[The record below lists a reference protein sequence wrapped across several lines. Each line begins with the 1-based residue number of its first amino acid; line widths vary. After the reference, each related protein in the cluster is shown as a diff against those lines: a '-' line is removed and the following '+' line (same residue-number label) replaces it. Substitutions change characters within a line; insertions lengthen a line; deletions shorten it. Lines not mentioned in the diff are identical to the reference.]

1 MHDTPT
7 SSVTSRAGPEPVGL
21 GPGRAV
27 LLVLAGM
34 IVWFLGVLLLRWV
47 GSTGALGNGWT
58 PLVYALVLAGTV
70 PLIVAAPR
78 LLGLAR
84 HQTLACASIMAGTAG
99 MMDGIVVRWFPSIYA
114 TDPHL
119 LAQIAASLLWGI
131 AVAVVLGLLLSLG
144 GPAPRG
150 R

>member
-1 MHDTPT
+1 MPATQP
-7 SSVTSRAGPEPVGL
+7 SSVPSRDGPMTVGVDA
-21 GPGRAV
+21 GRAV

-34 IVWFLGVLLLRWV
+34 VVWFLGVLLLRWV

-70 PLIVAAPR
+70 PLVVAAPR
-78 LLGLAR
+78 LLGLPR
-84 HQTLACASIMAGTAG
+84 HQTLACASIMAATAS
-99 MMDGIVVRWFPSIYA
+99 MMDGIVVRWFPAVYS
-114 TDPHL
+114 TDPQL

-131 AVAVVLGLLLSLG
+131 GVAVALGLLLSLG
-144 GPAPRG
+144 GPAARS